1 MWRIQNVL
9 NTDWNS
15 KALSTHSKI
24 DEENCKKVQIENL
37 KKVPRMMFL
46 ITSSFNAS

>member
-15 KALSTHSKI
+15 KAQLPTQSKI

-46 ITSSFNAS
+46 ITSS